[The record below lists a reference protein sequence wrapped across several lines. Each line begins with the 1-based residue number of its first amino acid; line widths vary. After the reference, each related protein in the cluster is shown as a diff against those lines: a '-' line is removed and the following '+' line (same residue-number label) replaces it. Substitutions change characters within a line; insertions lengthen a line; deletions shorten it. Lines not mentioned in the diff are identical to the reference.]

1 MSFELKKTL
10 TTNLNT
16 VNLQV
21 GKLMPNDKKTT
32 WLILL
37 LLVVFSLPLW
47 LVKYPPLTDYPNHL
61 LRIHIIK
68 EYENPLFNFQ
78 DYFLVKWKLLPNLAS
93 DVIILFLS
101 YLFPIQISGKIFLNI
116 FILLFPLSIFYFLK
130 AIDRQKIWLGFF
142 SFLLVYNWY
151 FNMGYIN
158 FYGSIPVFFF
168 ALGYWLKSDGLP
180 TWKDKLIFMS
190 LTLLLFFFHLF
201 SYFALGFSCLIVL
214 LGEKMN
220 FTKLKNSLIAFI
232 PSLAL
237 GFNYLFLQG
246 AGSSVHRGVLF
257 LPLWETVKYL
267 LIYTFINFSKKDI
280 LIFVVPFL
288 ILAYLFFKS
297 VFSKTANKK
306 EKSLLLLFGS
316 LCGLFFVLPYMAAAV
331 WPFNIRL
338 NLFIIFIGI
347 ASITSLSVDKLKKFV
362 LPWVVT
368 FSLIGLAHTW
378 FSYSQLSRQIE
389 IYTSGIK
396 YVGQNKN
403 ILPLTIDMSGGCE
416 TIAPFR
422 FCWAYYHIAQG
433 GVGPYL
439 FHLPHG
445 QVVNY
450 RKNAG
455 KVLPAPSLYPF
466 KIEEFNIN
474 EHTADYDCI
483 LWWGSYPETE
493 AKLKEKFKLTYQ
505 KGRLKIYEKTKVFDG
520 EKSHFK
526 R

>member
-1 MSFELKKTL
+1 
-10 TTNLNT
+10 
-16 VNLQV
+16 
-21 GKLMPNDKKTT
+21 MPNDKKTT

-37 LLVVFSLPLW
+37 LLVLFSLPLW

-61 LRIHIIK
+61 LRIHILK
-68 EYENPLFNFQ
+68 EYESPLFNFQ

-93 DVIILFLS
+93 DVIILLLS
-101 YLFPIQISGKIFLNI
+101 YLLPIQVSGKIYLNI
-116 FILLFPLSIFYFLK
+116 FVLLFPLSIFYFLK
-130 AIDRQKIWLGFF
+130 AVDKQKIWLGFF

-180 TWKDKLIFMS
+180 TWKNKLIFMN

-201 SYFALGFSCLIVL
+201 SYFALGLSCLIML
-214 LGEKMN
+214 LVEKMD
-220 FTKLKNSLIAFI
+220 FTKSKNSLIAFI

-246 AGSSVHRGVLF
+246 ASSSVHRGVLF
-257 LPLWETVKYL
+257 LPFWKTIKYL
-267 LIYTFINFSKKDI
+267 LIYTFISFSKLDV

-288 ILAYLFFKS
+288 ILTYLFFKS
-297 VFSKTANKK
+297 IFSKTANKK
-306 EKSLLLLFGS
+306 EKGLLLLFMG
-316 LCGLFFVLPYMAAAV
+316 LCAVFFMLPYMVAAV

-338 NLFIIFIGI
+338 NLFIIFIAI
-347 ASITSLSVDKLKKFV
+347 ASIASLSVDKLKKFV
-362 LPWVVT
+362 LPWVVI
-368 FSLIGLAHTW
+368 FSLIWLAHTW
-378 FSYSQLSRQIE
+378 FCYSRLSQQIE

-396 YVGQNKN
+396 HVGQNKN

-416 TIAPFR
+416 TISPFR

-433 GVGPYL
+433 GAGPYL

-450 RKNAG
+450 RKNV
-455 KVLPAPSLYPF
+455 KETLRAPSLYPF
-466 KIEEFNIN
+466 KIEEFNVN
-474 EHTADYDCI
+474 KHTADYDYI
-483 LWWGSYPETE
+483 LCWGNDPEIE
-493 AKLKEKFKLTYQ
+493 AKLKEKLKLTYQ
-505 KGRLKIYEKTKVFDG
+505 EGRLKIYEVTKVLDR
-520 EKSHFK
+520 EKS
-526 R
+526 